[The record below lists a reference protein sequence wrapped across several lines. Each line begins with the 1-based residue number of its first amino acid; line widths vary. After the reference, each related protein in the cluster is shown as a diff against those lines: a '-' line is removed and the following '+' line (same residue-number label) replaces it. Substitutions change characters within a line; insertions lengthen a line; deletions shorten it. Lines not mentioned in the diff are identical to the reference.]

1 LSISEYFNDLWQF
14 DGEEWVWVSGS
25 NTTNQNGTYG
35 EKGVANANN
44 NPGGRYAAVS
54 WMDNS
59 GNMWIFGGEGCDS
72 SGGVGNSFHENN
84 K

>member
-1 LSISEYFNDLWQF
+1 
-14 DGEEWVWVSGS
+14 VSGS
-25 NTTNQNGTYG
+25 NTTNQNGVYG

-44 NPGGRYAAVS
+44 NPGGRRAAIS

-59 GNMWIFGGEGCDS
+59 GNMWIFGGAGYDS
-72 SGGVGNSFHENN
+72 SGGRGNAIRVNN